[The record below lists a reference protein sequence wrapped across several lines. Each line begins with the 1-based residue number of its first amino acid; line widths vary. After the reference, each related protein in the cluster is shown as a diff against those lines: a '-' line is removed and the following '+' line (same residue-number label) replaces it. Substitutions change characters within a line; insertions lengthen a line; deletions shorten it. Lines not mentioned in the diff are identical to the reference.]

1 VDVVVQPARSG
12 PRFVPQPAVE
22 EAGGPIVVGVDGSSA
37 GAAALDWATAEVEVA
52 GGDLLVCHAYV
63 AEHIVRSLSPGSAD
77 AAAGAARQRLGA
89 AVASAGR
96 RLGSR
101 RVRGELRVGNPAV
114 MLIEAASTALMVVV
128 GSHGD
133 LGRGARLLG
142 STMLRV
148 AGHARCPA
156 VVVRPLLSVARG
168 PFANHVVVGVDGSPS
183 AHAALGFGFRYAALH
198 GAGVVAVHVAAGW
211 SSDFWT
217 DDRMLQT
224 YFVAEP
230 PAEEMLSV
238 EVEPWHHRYPQV
250 PVKRAVFGGDPVR
263 GLLRAA
269 GGARL
274 LVVGDRRRDDLRRL
288 VLGSVSQGV
297 AGHAGCPVAVI
308 HDQAR

>member
-1 VDVVVQPARSG
+1 M
-12 PRFVPQPAVE
+12 
-22 EAGGPIVVGVDGSSA
+22 VVGVDGSPASD
-37 GAAALDWATAEVEVA
+37 AALEWAVGEVEVA
-52 GGDLLVCHAYV
+52 GGDLLVCHAYLP
-63 AEHIVRSLSPGSAD
+63 EHIVRSPSPGELD
-77 AAAGAARQRLGA
+77 AAAGPARQRLGA
-89 AVASAGR
+89 AVATAGR

-114 MLIEAASTALMVVV
+114 MLIEAASTAQMVVV
-128 GSHGD
+128 GTHGN

-142 STMLRV
+142 STVLRV

-156 VVVRPLLSVARG
+156 VVVRPLLSGSARG
-168 PFANHVVVGVDGSPS
+168 PFANHVVVGVDESPP
-183 AHAALGFGFRYAALH
+183 ARAALRFGFRYAALH
-198 GAGVVAVHVAAGW
+198 GCGLVAVHVATGW
-211 SSDFWT
+211 PNDFWT

-230 PAEEMLSV
+230 PAEAMLSV
-238 EVEPWHHRYPQV
+238 AVEPWHHSYPQV

-297 AGHAGCPVAVI
+297 AGHAGCPVAVV
-308 HDQAR
+308 HEQP